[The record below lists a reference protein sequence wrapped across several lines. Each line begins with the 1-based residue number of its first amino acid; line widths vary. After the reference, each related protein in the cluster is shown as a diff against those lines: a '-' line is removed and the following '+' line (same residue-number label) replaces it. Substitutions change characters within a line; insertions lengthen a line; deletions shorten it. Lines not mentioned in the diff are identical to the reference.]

1 MKKLIVS
8 LFMLALGVGLMAND
22 VEAARLGGG
31 RSLGAQRQITRPR
44 SKRLLR
50 RSSNSRP
57 RLRNRA
63 GRWFAPL
70 AGLAAGIGLGWL
82 FAQGGFG
89 PRDRRASH
97 GPACRCR
104 CVRFDAF
111 AVEAAPAAIAATVH
125 RFGQRDGGCAAALAA
140 SGGCGRAAELPQ
152 PVRLQYP
159 GGFRRRGF
167 SLKESRR
174 NFLRLQEAND
184 RGDLARLRQV
194 TTEDMFNTLK
204 DDVAGHS
211 GAQQTDVVTLNA
223 SLLELVTEGELYW
236 ASVRFFPVR
245 SAKRRAHWPSRS
257 RRSGTCEKPG
267 ERRLG
272 LAARRIAAARL
283 TGSQG
288 RAARKLHDRARRP
301 RSPEPS
307 SATAAVGA

>member
-8 LFMLALGVGLMAND
+8 LFVLALGVGLMAND

-31 RSLGAQRQITRPR
+31 RSLGAQRQITPPPKQATPPAQQQQPAAAPQ
-44 SKRLLR
+44 SG
-50 RSSNSRP
+50 P
-57 RLRNRA
+57 

-89 PRDRRASH
+89 PAI
-97 GPACRCR
+97 GALLM
-104 CVRFDAF
+104 VLLAVAVAF
-111 AVEAAPAAIAATVH
+111 ALMRLLSKPRPQRSQLQYTGLGNETVAAPPPS
-125 RFGQRDGGCAAALAA
+125 Q
-140 SGGCGRAAELPQ
+140 LPGDAGVQ
-152 PVRLQYP
+152 PNYRSQFVSNIP
-159 GGFRRRGF
+159 AGFDVEGF
-167 SLKESRR
+167 LKESRR

-236 ASVRFFPVR
+236 ASVRFSGSIREEASAPAEPFEEIWHLRKPVNG
-245 SAKRRAHWPSRS
+245 A
-257 RRSGTCEKPG
+257 SGWLLAG
-267 ERRLG
+267 MQQLG
-272 LAARRIAAARL
+272 
-283 TGSQG
+283 
-288 RAARKLHDRARRP
+288 
-301 RSPEPS
+301 
-307 SATAAVGA
+307 

>member
-31 RSLGAQRQITRPR
+31 RSLGAQRQITPPPKQATPPAQQQQPAAAPQ
-44 SKRLLR
+44 SG
-50 RSSNSRP
+50 P
-57 RLRNRA
+57 

-89 PRDRRASH
+89 PAI
-97 GPACRCR
+97 GALLM
-104 CVRFDAF
+104 VLLAVAVAF
-111 AVEAAPAAIAATVH
+111 ALMRLLSKPRPQRSQLQYTGLGNETVAAPPPS
-125 RFGQRDGGCAAALAA
+125 Q
-140 SGGCGRAAELPQ
+140 LPGDAGVQ
-152 PVRLQYP
+152 PNYRSQFVSNIP
-159 GGFRRRGF
+159 AGFDVEGF
-167 SLKESRR
+167 LKESRR

-236 ASVRFFPVR
+236 ASVRFSGSIREEASALAEPFEEIWHLRKPVNG
-245 SAKRRAHWPSRS
+245 A
-257 RRSGTCEKPG
+257 SGWLLAGMQQPG
-267 ERRLG
+267 
-272 LAARRIAAARL
+272 
-283 TGSQG
+283 
-288 RAARKLHDRARRP
+288 
-301 RSPEPS
+301 
-307 SATAAVGA
+307 